1 MDQVKTGEMIRSLRQ
16 RQGLTQAQ
24 LAGMIGVSDKAV
36 SKWERGCGAPD
47 ISLLPCLSEAL
58 KTDIDALLR
67 GDTEEK
73 DMSTQNMKR
82 MKFYVCPGCGN
93 FILSTDS
100 ANVSCCGNR
109 LTALR
114 AHDIPQGGEN
124 ALVIEDSDGEWYVTG
139 SHEMTR
145 EHYISFMAMV
155 TDDGVILKKKY
166 PQWDFSQRFP
176 KCPGSVLLW
185 YCTKDGL
192 FRQDLPRK

>member
-82 MKFYVCPGCGN
+82 MKFYVCPG
-93 FILSTDS
+93 
-100 ANVSCCGNR
+100 
-109 LTALR
+109 
-114 AHDIPQGGEN
+114 
-124 ALVIEDSDGEWYVTG
+124 
-139 SHEMTR
+139 
-145 EHYISFMAMV
+145 
-155 TDDGVILKKKY
+155 
-166 PQWDFSQRFP
+166 
-176 KCPGSVLLW
+176 SVLLW